1 MRRDPERHHQ
11 CVGLRRTIA
20 VRLQSGGSV
29 TNQSGGLIN
38 GGHFGIGDAGPLFVD
53 NQAGGTITSLGFGVV
68 GFYKAGT
75 R

>member
-1 MRRDPERHHQ
+1 
-11 CVGLRRTIA
+11 VAIG
-20 VRLQSGGSV
+20 GGSV
-29 TNQSGGLIN
+29 INQSGGLIN
-38 GGHFGIGDAGPLFVD
+38 GGHFGVGDAGPLFVD